1 MELRMSEKVTSFINT
16 KEQILNLKNV
26 SNVNVI
32 TERNRIVFNL
42 NFNIEI
48 PQKNTNKKISAYVY
62 WDGDNLKDLD
72 DNLKFLEENEYFKN
86 NFIKQLNSGF
96 INKNEISSVKF
107 LYEKKRV
114 IFNLSHPVHFYDSF
128 NKEKMTSEFVYVNC
142 KNDDVY
148 NDYAEYVKSS
158 LL

>member
-1 MELRMSEKVTSFINT
+1 MSEKVTSFINT

-26 SNVNVI
+26 SNINVS
-32 TERNRIVFNL
+32 TERNRIIFNL

-62 WDGDNLKDLD
+62 WDGDNLEDLS
-72 DNLKFLEENEYFKN
+72 NNIKALEENEYFKN

-114 IFNLSHPVHFYDSF
+114 IFNLSHPAHFYDSSD
-128 NKEKMTSEFVYVNC
+128 KEKMTSEFVYVNC
-142 KNDDVY
+142 KSDDVY